1 MKLKRDKNIHWF
13 FLLAICPLLLSLNLK
28 RSASREETVLCS
40 QSYTTLRLTSYGLL
54 ETEISLCVKF
64 LLLFSRI
71 TDTFIQERGL
81 LAKRIMAKCARFIHT
96 ESLKTTLLRLIN

>member
-1 MKLKRDKNIHWF
+1 MELKRDKNICCF
-13 FLLAICPLLLSLNLK
+13 FACYLFTVVILESLK

-54 ETEISLCVKF
+54 ESEISLCVKF

-71 TDTFIQERGL
+71 TNTFIQERGL
-81 LAKRIMAKCARFIHT
+81 VAKRIMAKCARFIHS
-96 ESLKTTLLRLIN
+96 ESLKTQIN

>member
-1 MKLKRDKNIHWF
+1 MELKRDKNIHCF
-13 FLLAICPLLLSLNLK
+13 FACYLSTVILESLK

-71 TDTFIQERGL
+71 TDTFIQERRL
-81 LAKRIMAKCARFIHT
+81 LAKRMD
-96 ESLKTTLLRLIN
+96 NG